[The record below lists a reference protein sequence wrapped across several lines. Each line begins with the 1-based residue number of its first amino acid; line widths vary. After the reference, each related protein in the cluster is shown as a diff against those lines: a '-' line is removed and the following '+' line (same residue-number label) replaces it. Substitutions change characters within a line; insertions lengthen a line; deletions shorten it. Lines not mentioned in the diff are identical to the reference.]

1 MELIQ
6 LRYFLKAAETMNYT
20 QAATELFTSRQALR
34 HVLGNLEKELGQ
46 NLFVNDRNRLSLT
59 EYGEYLAQ
67 ASRELVEN
75 FDRMEGDVTRFF
87 RQSATL
93 KVVFSVSLFPSL
105 LPNIDP
111 ILQEFMLH
119 HPHIALEIDRDPFDT
134 VIDAVERGTVDC
146 GIVLQMP
153 RPTPGCSST
162 VLRSSDVAIG
172 SGPDSPLHGRAE
184 LTAEDLST
192 VPLVGMGSLEKFA
205 RPLWEDC
212 QRKGLTLNYQVV
224 PSSFDALYQIKNSIA
239 SGFNTYLSNP
249 NALPIPNAVP
259 MSRLTG
265 YTWELV
271 ALCPKSRPNHAAAR
285 LFATFLQEKYR

>member
-6 LRYFLKAAETMNYT
+6 LRYFLKAAETLNYT

-46 NLFVNDRNRLSLT
+46 SLFVNDHNHLSLT
-59 EYGEYLAQ
+59 EYGEYLLL
-67 ASRELVEN
+67 ASRDLLER
-75 FDRMEGDVTRFF
+75 FDRMEQDVTRFF
-87 RQSATL
+87 HQSATL
-93 KVVFSVSLFPSL
+93 QVAFSTSLFPSL

-119 HPHIALEIDRDPFDT
+119 HPHIALEIDRHPFDT
-134 VIDAVERGTVDC
+134 VIDAVESGQIDC

-153 RPTPGCSST
+153 RPTPGCSAI
-162 VLRSSDVAIG
+162 VLRTSDVAIG
-172 SGPDSPLHGRAE
+172 SGQDSPLFGKAE
-184 LTAEDLST
+184 LTAEDLAT
-192 VPLVGMGSLEKFA
+192 VPMIGMGSLERFA

-212 QRKGLTLNYQVV
+212 QRKGITLDYQVV
-224 PSSFDALYQIKNSIA
+224 PDTYDALYQMRKGLVS
-239 SGFNTYLSNP
+239 SFNTLLSNP
-249 NALPIPNAVP
+249 NALPTPDFAP
-259 MSRLTG
+259 RSRLIG

-285 LFATFLQEKYR
+285 LFAAFLQEKYR

>member
-1 MELIQ
+1 MQ
-6 LRYFLKAAETMNYT
+6 MQDLKALLADMSLEEKIG
-20 QAATELFTSRQALR
+20 QLVQLPAGFADD
-34 HVLGNLEKELGQ
+34 NLDTGP
-46 NLFVNDRNRLSLT
+46 
-59 EYGEYLAQ
+59 AQ
-67 ASRELVEN
+67 A
-75 FDRMEGDVTRFF
+75 M
-87 RQSATL
+87 
-93 KVVFSVSLFPSL
+93 
-105 LPNIDP
+105 
-111 ILQEFMLH
+111 H
-119 HPHIALEIDRDPFDT
+119 
-134 VIDAVERGTVDC
+134 
-146 GIVLQMP
+146 
-153 RPTPGCSST
+153 
-162 VLRSSDVAIG
+162 
-172 SGPDSPLHGRAE
+172 

-212 QRKGLTLNYQVV
+212 QRKGLTLHYQVV

-285 LFATFLQEKYR
+285 LFAAFLQEKYCSNITRVQSPT

>member
-20 QAATELFTSRQALR
+20 QAATELFTSRQAFR

-46 NLFVNDRNRLSLT
+46 SLFVNDHNHLALT

-75 FDRMEGDVTRFF
+75 FDRMERDVTRFF
-87 RQSATL
+87 QQSATL

-119 HPHIALEIDRDPFDT
+119 HSHLALEFDRQPFDA
-134 VIDAVERGTVDC
+134 VIDAVESGKVDC

-153 RPTPGCSST
+153 RPSPDCSST

-172 SGPDSPLHGRAE
+172 SGPDAPLYGRAQ
-184 LTAEDLST
+184 LTEEDLAT
-192 VPLVGMGSLEKFA
+192 VPLIGMGSLERFA
-205 RPLWEDC
+205 KPLWEAC
-212 QRKGLTLNYQVV
+212 QRKGISLNYQIV
-224 PSSFDALYQIKNSIA
+224 PNTFDALYQMKNSLA
-239 SGFNTYLSNP
+239 STFNTHLSNP
-249 NALPIPNAVP
+249 NTLPIPYAVP
-259 MSRLTG
+259 ISSLPG

-285 LFATFLQEKYR
+285 LFAAFLQKKYR